1 MARGGTMTL
10 KSAQEIA
17 KMRVAGR
24 VVAQALEAMR
34 VSIHPGVTTAQVDA
48 VGEAVIRK
56 AGATP
61 SFKGLY
67 GFPAS
72 VCVAVNDEVVH
83 GIPGKRTLR
92 NGDIIKVDT
101 GAFLDGWHGDAT
113 ITVPVGEIDE
123 ESQRLV
129 ATTYDALFAGIAQCR
144 PGKRIGDIAHAIQ
157 EYGESRGYGI
167 VRQYV
172 GHAIGRRIHEDPQVP
187 NFGDPGTGTLLR
199 KGMVLTIEPMLT
211 IGTYE
216 THTLADKWTVVTN
229 DGKRAAQFE
238 HTVAITDGDPEILT
252 LP

>member
-10 KSAQEIA
+10 KSPQEIA

-24 VVAQALEAMR
+24 VVAQALDTMR
-34 VSIHPGVTTAQVDA
+34 AAVRPGITTAQLDA
-48 VGEAVIRK
+48 IGEATIRK

-67 GFPAS
+67 QFPAS

-83 GIPGKRTLR
+83 GIPGKRALK
-92 NGDIIKVDT
+92 NGDIIKLDT
-101 GAFLDGWHGDAT
+101 GAQLEGWHGDAT

-129 ATTYDALFAGIAQCR
+129 DATYGALFAGIAQCR
-144 PGKRIGDIAHAIQ
+144 PGKRIGDIGHAIQ
-157 EYGESRGYGI
+157 EYAESRGYGV

-172 GHAIGRRIHEDPQVP
+172 GHAIGRKIHEDPQVP

-211 IGTYE
+211 VGTYE

>member
-10 KSAQEIA
+10 KSPQEIA

-24 VVAQALEAMR
+24 VVAEALEAMR
-34 VSIHPGVTTAQVDA
+34 AAIRPGVTTAQVDA

-101 GAFLDGWHGDAT
+101 GAFLNGWHGDAT
-113 ITVPVGEIDE
+113 LTVPVGEIDE

-129 ATTYDALFAGIAQCR
+129 ATTFDALFAGIEQCR
-144 PGKRIGDIAHAIQ
+144 SGKRIGDIGHAIQ
-157 EYGESRGYGI
+157 QYGESRGYGI

-187 NFGDPGTGTLLR
+187 NYGDPGTGTLLR
-199 KGMVLTIEPMLT
+199 PGMVLTIEPMLT
-211 IGTYE
+211 VGSYE
-216 THTLADKWTVVTN
+216 THTLPDKWTVVTN

-252 LP
+252 RL

>member
-10 KSAQEIA
+10 KSPREIA

-34 VSIHPGVTTAQVDA
+34 AYIRPGVTTAQVDA

-72 VCVAVNDEVVH
+72 VCVAVNEEVVH

-92 NGDIIKVDT
+92 SGDIIKIDT

-123 ESQRLV
+123 EARRLV
-129 ATTYDALFAGIAQCR
+129 DTTYDALFAGIEQCR
-144 PGKRIGDIAHAIQ
+144 SGKRIGDIGHAIQ
-157 EYGESRGYGI
+157 EYAEARGYGI

-172 GHAIGRRIHEDPQVP
+172 GHAIGRRIHEEPQVP
-187 NFGDPGTGTLLR
+187 NYGDPGVGTLLR
-199 KGMVLTIEPMLT
+199 PGMVLTIEPMLT
-211 IGTYE
+211 VGSYE
-216 THTLADKWTVVTN
+216 THTLPDKWTVVTN

>member
-1 MARGGTMTL
+1 MTL
-10 KSAQEIA
+10 KSPREIA

-34 VSIHPGVTTAQVDA
+34 AYVRPGVTTAQVDA

-123 ESQRLV
+123 EAQRLV
-129 ATTYDALFAGIAQCR
+129 DTTYDALFAGIEQCR
-144 PGKRIGDIAHAIQ
+144 SGKRIGDIGHAIQ
-157 EYGESRGYGI
+157 EYAEARGYGI

-172 GHAIGRRIHEDPQVP
+172 GHAIGRRIHEEPQVP
-187 NFGDPGTGTLLR
+187 NYGDPGVGTLLR
-199 KGMVLTIEPMLT
+199 PGMVLTIEPMLT
-211 IGTYE
+211 VGTYE
-216 THTLADKWTVVTN
+216 THTLPDKWTVVTN

>member
-10 KSAQEIA
+10 KSPQEIA

-34 VSIHPGVTTAQVDA
+34 AYIRPGVTTAQVDA
-48 VGEAVIRK
+48 VGESVIRK

-123 ESQRLV
+123 ESRRLV
-129 ATTYDALFAGIAQCR
+129 ETTYDALFAGIAQCR

-157 EYGESRGYGI
+157 QYGESREYGI

-187 NFGDPGTGTLLR
+187 NFGNPGTGTLLR

>member
-10 KSAQEIA
+10 KSPQEIA

-34 VSIHPGVTTAQVDA
+34 AYIRPGVTTAQVDA

-67 GFPAS
+67 GFPAT

-83 GIPGKRTLR
+83 GIPGTRTLR
-92 NGDIIKVDT
+92 NGDIIKIDT

-123 ESQRLV
+123 ESRRLV
-129 ATTYDALFAGIAQCR
+129 ETTYDALFAGIAQCR
-144 PGKRIGDIAHAIQ
+144 SGKRIGDIGHAIQ
-157 EYGESRGYGI
+157 EYAESRGYGV

-172 GHAIGRRIHEDPQVP
+172 GHAIGRHIHEEPQVP
-187 NFGDPGTGTLLR
+187 NYGIPGTGTLLR

-211 IGTYE
+211 VGTYE
-216 THTLADKWTVVTN
+216 THTLPDKWTVATN

-238 HTVAITDGDPEILT
+238 HTVAITDGEPEILT
-252 LP
+252 LL

>member
-1 MARGGTMTL
+1 
-10 KSAQEIA
+10 
-17 KMRVAGR
+17 MRVAGR
-24 VVAQALEAMR
+24 VVAQALDAMR
-34 VSIHPGVTTAQVDA
+34 ASIHPGVTTAQVDA
-48 VGEAVIRK
+48 VGEAAIRK

-92 NGDIIKVDT
+92 NGDIIKIDT

-113 ITVPVGEIDE
+113 LTVPVGEIDDE
-123 ESQRLV
+123 AQRLV
-129 ATTYDALFAGIAQCR
+129 ATTYDALLAGIEQCR
-144 PGKRIGDIAHAIQ
+144 PGKRIGDIGHAIQ
-157 EYGESRGYGI
+157 EYAESRGYGV

-172 GHAIGRRIHEDPQVP
+172 GHAIGRRIHEEPQVP
-187 NFGDPGTGTLLR
+187 NYGNPGTGTLLR
-199 KGMVLTIEPMLT
+199 TGMVLTIEPMLT
-211 IGTYE
+211 VGSYE
-216 THTLADKWTVVTN
+216 THTLPDKWTVVTN

-238 HTVAITDGDPEILT
+238 HTVAITDDGPEILT

>member
-1 MARGGTMTL
+1 MTL
-10 KSAQEIA
+10 KSPQEIA

-34 VSIHPGVTTAQVDA
+34 AYIRPGVTTAQVDA
-48 VGEAVIRK
+48 VGESVIRK

-123 ESQRLV
+123 ESRRLV
-129 ATTYDALFAGIAQCR
+129 ETTYDALFAGIAQCR

-157 EYGESRGYGI
+157 QYGESREYGI

-187 NFGDPGTGTLLR
+187 NFGNPGTGTLLR
-199 KGMVLTIEPMLT
+199 KGMVITIEPMLT

>member
-1 MARGGTMTL
+1 
-10 KSAQEIA
+10 
-17 KMRVAGR
+17 MRAAGR

-34 VSIHPGVTTAQVDA
+34 AAVRPGVTTAQLDA
-48 VGEAVIRK
+48 IGEATIRK

-67 GFPAS
+67 SFPAS
-72 VCVAVNDEVVH
+72 VCVAVNEEVVH
-83 GIPGKRTLR
+83 GIPGKKTLR
-92 NGDIIKVDT
+92 NGDIIKLDT
-101 GAFLDGWHGDAT
+101 GAQLDGWHGDAT

-129 ATTYDALFAGIAQCR
+129 DATYAALFAGIAQCR
-144 PGKRIGDIAHAIQ
+144 SGKRIGDVGHAIQ
-157 EYGESRGYGI
+157 QYAESRGYGV

-172 GHAIGRRIHEDPQVP
+172 GHAIGRRIHEEPQVP
-187 NFGDPGTGTLLR
+187 NYGDPGTGTLLR

-211 IGTYE
+211 VGTYE
-216 THTLADKWTVVTN
+216 THTLADQWTVVTN

>member
-1 MARGGTMTL
+1 MAGGMTL
-10 KSAQEIA
+10 KSPQEVA
-17 KMRVAGR
+17 KMRAAGR
-24 VVAQALEAMR
+24 IVAQALEAMR
-34 VSIHPGVTTAQVDA
+34 AAVRPGITT
-48 VGEAVIRK
+48 GELDRIGEKFIRD
-56 AGATP
+56 AGAKP

-67 GFPAS
+67 GFPGT
-72 VCVAVNDEVVH
+72 VCVAVNEQVVH
-83 GIPGKRTLR
+83 GIPGKRALKE
-92 NGDIIKVDT
+92 GDIISLDT
-101 GAFLDGWHGDAT
+101 GAELQGWHGDAT

-129 ATTYDALFAGIAQCR
+129 QVTYEALMAGIAQCR
-144 PGKRIGDIAHAIQ
+144 PGRRMGDIGHAIQ

-167 VRQYV
+167 IRQYV
-172 GHAIGRRIHEDPQVP
+172 GHAIGRKIHEEPQVP
-187 NFGDPGTGTLLR
+187 NYGEPGTGTLLR

-238 HTVAITDGDPEILT
+238 HTVAITDGEPEILT

>member
-1 MARGGTMTL
+1 MTL

-24 VVAQALEAMR
+24 VVAEALEAMR
-34 VSIHPGVTTAQVDA
+34 AYVRPGVTTAQVDA

-101 GAFLDGWHGDAT
+101 GAFLNGWHGDAT
-113 ITVPVGEIDE
+113 LTVPVGEIDE

-129 ATTYDALFAGIAQCR
+129 ATTYDALLAGIEQCR
-144 PGKRIGDIAHAIQ
+144 SGKRIGDIGHAIQ
-157 EYGESRGYGI
+157 QYAEARGYGI

-172 GHAIGRRIHEDPQVP
+172 GHAIGRRIHEEPQVP
-187 NFGDPGTGTLLR
+187 NYGNPGIGTLLR

-211 IGTYE
+211 VGTYE
-216 THTLADKWTVVTN
+216 THTLPDKWTVVTN

-252 LP
+252 LL

>member
-10 KSAQEIA
+10 KSTQEIA

-24 VVAQALEAMR
+24 VVAEALEAMR
-34 VSIHPGVTTAQVDA
+34 AFIRPGVTTAQVDA

-67 GFPAS
+67 NFPAS

-92 NGDIIKVDT
+92 NGDIIKIDT
-101 GAFLDGWHGDAT
+101 GAFLNGWHGDAT
-113 ITVPVGEIDE
+113 LTVPVGEIDE

-129 ATTYDALFAGIAQCR
+129 ATTYDALLAGIAQCR
-144 PGKRIGDIAHAIQ
+144 PGKRIGDIGHAIQ
-157 EYGESRGYGI
+157 QHGESRGYGI

-172 GHAIGRRIHEDPQVP
+172 GHAIGRRIHEEPQVP
-187 NFGDPGTGTLLR
+187 NYGDPGVGTLLR

-211 IGTYE
+211 VGTYE
-216 THTLADKWTVVTN
+216 THTLPDKWTVVTN

-238 HTVAITDGDPEILT
+238 HTVAITDSDPEILT
-252 LP
+252 VL

>member
-1 MARGGTMTL
+1 
-10 KSAQEIA
+10 
-17 KMRVAGR
+17 MRAAGR

-34 VSIHPGVTTAQVDA
+34 AAIRPGMTTAQVDA
-48 VGEAVIRK
+48 VGESVIRK

-113 ITVPVGEIDE
+113 ITVAVGEIDE
-123 ESQRLV
+123 ESRRLV
-129 ATTYDALFAGIAQCR
+129 DTTYDALLAGIAQCR
-144 PGKRIGDIAHAIQ
+144 PGKRIGDIGHAIQ

-187 NFGDPGTGTLLR
+187 NYGDPGTGTLLR

-211 IGTYE
+211 VGTYE

-252 LP
+252 LL

>member
-1 MARGGTMTL
+1 
-10 KSAQEIA
+10 
-17 KMRVAGR
+17 MRVAGR
-24 VVAQALEAMR
+24 VVAEALEAMR
-34 VSIHPGVTTAQVDA
+34 AYVRPGVTTAQVDA

-101 GAFLDGWHGDAT
+101 GAFLNGWHGDAT
-113 ITVPVGEIDE
+113 LTVPVGEIDE

-129 ATTYDALFAGIAQCR
+129 ATTYDALLAGIEQCR
-144 PGKRIGDIAHAIQ
+144 SGKRIGDIGHAIQ
-157 EYGESRGYGI
+157 QYAEARGYGI

-172 GHAIGRRIHEDPQVP
+172 GHAIGRRIHEEPQVP
-187 NFGDPGTGTLLR
+187 NYGNPGIGTLLR

-211 IGTYE
+211 VGTYE
-216 THTLADKWTVVTN
+216 THTLPDKWTVVTN

-252 LP
+252 LL

>member
-1 MARGGTMTL
+1 
-10 KSAQEIA
+10 
-17 KMRVAGR
+17 MRAAGR
-24 VVAQALEAMR
+24 VVAEALEAMR
-34 VSIHPGVTTAQVDA
+34 AAIRPGVTTAQVDA

-101 GAFLDGWHGDAT
+101 GAFLNGWHGDAT
-113 ITVPVGEIDE
+113 LTVPVGEIDE

-129 ATTYDALFAGIAQCR
+129 ATTYDALLAGIEQCR
-144 PGKRIGDIAHAIQ
+144 PGKRIGDIGHAIQ
-157 EYGESRGYGI
+157 QYGESRGYGI

-172 GHAIGRRIHEDPQVP
+172 GHAIGRRIHEEPQVP
-187 NFGDPGTGTLLR
+187 NYGDPGVGTLLR

-211 IGTYE
+211 VGTYE
-216 THTLADKWTVVTN
+216 THTLPDKWTVVTN

-252 LP
+252 VL

>member
-1 MARGGTMTL
+1 
-10 KSAQEIA
+10 
-17 KMRVAGR
+17 MRVAGR

-34 VSIHPGVTTAQVDA
+34 AYIRPGVTTAQVDA
-48 VGEAVIRK
+48 VGESVIRK

-123 ESQRLV
+123 ESRRLV
-129 ATTYDALFAGIAQCR
+129 ETTYDALFAGIAQCR

-157 EYGESRGYGI
+157 QYGESRDYGI

-187 NFGDPGTGTLLR
+187 NFGNPGTGTLLR
-199 KGMVLTIEPMLT
+199 KGMVITIEPMLT

>member
-1 MARGGTMTL
+1 
-10 KSAQEIA
+10 
-17 KMRVAGR
+17 MRVAGR

-34 VSIHPGVTTAQVDA
+34 AYIRPGVTTAQVDA
-48 VGEAVIRK
+48 VGESVIRK

-123 ESQRLV
+123 ESRRLV
-129 ATTYDALFAGIAQCR
+129 ETTYDALFAGIAQCR

-157 EYGESRGYGI
+157 QYGESREYGI

-187 NFGDPGTGTLLR
+187 NFGNPGTGTLLR